1 LEQIRQWRKSY
12 YYEIKNASF
21 ERAKNVKNRDATD
34 ILFKIDKSY
43 SDKQDIDVKGEVSL
57 V

>member
-1 LEQIRQWRKSY
+1 M
-12 YYEIKNASF
+12 NT
-21 ERAKNVKNRDATD
+21 KNRDSTD
-34 ILFKIDKSY
+34 ILFKVDKSY